1 VLLGQNGDFAHGRG
15 AHVCQAVVSL
25 QVFQDGYGLGF
36 GRSWGENLVK
46 WWENGLR

>member
-1 VLLGQNGDFAHGRG
+1 LAPSPGQVLLGQNGDFAHGRG

-36 GRSWGENLVK
+36 LALLG
-46 WWENGLR
+46 